1 MVDLVALLLLMIF
14 LMVLGSHSSV
24 HHAPGDHGSGDHAPG
39 DHAPGSQSSGHHT
52 PGDHGSGSQ
61 EFLQCQLAGHLLFF
75 CHQLTENITEA
86 ASLGVLTTGTCTCRR
101 FEF

>member
-14 LMVLGSHSSV
+14 LMVLGSQSSV
-24 HHAPGDHGSGDHAPG
+24 HHAPGDH
-39 DHAPGSQSSGHHT
+39 APGSHSSGHHI
-52 PGDHGSGSQ
+52 PGDHGSGGQ

>member
-24 HHAPGDHGSGDHAPG
+24 HHAPGDHAPG

-52 PGDHGSGSQ
+52 SGDHGSGSQ

-75 CHQLTENITEA
+75 CHQITENIAEA
-86 ASLGVLTTGTCTCRR
+86 ASSGVLTTGTCTCRR
-101 FEF
+101 FEFINN

>member
-24 HHAPGDHGSGDHAPG
+24 HHAPGDHAPG
-39 DHAPGSQSSGHHT
+39 DHAPGSHSSGHHT
-52 PGDHGSGSQ
+52 PGDHGSGGQ
-61 EFLQCQLAGHLLFF
+61 EFSQCQLAGHLLFC
-75 CHQLTENITEA
+75 CHQITENIAEA
-86 ASLGVLTTGTCTCRR
+86 ANLGVLTTGTCTCRR

>member
-24 HHAPGDHGSGDHAPG
+24 HHAPGDHAPG

-52 PGDHGSGSQ
+52 PGDHGSGGQ

-75 CHQLTENITEA
+75 CHQLTGNITEA
-86 ASLGVLTTGTCTCRR
+86 ANLGVLTTGTCTCRR

>member
-1 MVDLVALLLLMIF
+1 MVALLLLVMF
-14 LMVLGSHSSV
+14 LMVLGSHSSG

-39 DHAPGSQSSGHHT
+39 SHSSGHHT

>member
-1 MVDLVALLLLMIF
+1 MVDLVALLLVMMF
-14 LMVLGSHSSV
+14 LMVLGSHSSG
-24 HHAPGDHGSGDHAPG
+24 HHAPGDDGSGDHAPG

-61 EFLQCQLAGHLLFF
+61 EFLQCQLAGHLLLF
-75 CHQLTENITEA
+75 CHQLTGNITEA

>member
-1 MVDLVALLLLMIF
+1 MVDLVALLLLVIF
-14 LMVLGSHSSV
+14 LMVLGSHSSGD
-24 HHAPGDHGSGDHAPG
+24 HGPGDHGSGG
-39 DHAPGSQSSGHHT
+39 
-52 PGDHGSGSQ
+52 Q

-75 CHQLTENITEA
+75 CHQLTGNITEA

>member
-24 HHAPGDHGSGDHAPG
+24 HHAPGDHAPG

>member
-14 LMVLGSHSSV
+14 LMVLGSHRSV
-24 HHAPGDHGSGDHAPG
+24 HHAPG

-75 CHQLTENITEA
+75 CHQLTGNITEA
-86 ASLGVLTTGTCTCRR
+86 ANLGVLTTGTCTCRR
-101 FEF
+101 FEC